1 MYKVCGSID
10 LSIDDIKTCIKGSQL
25 LSSKFSYDRAK
36 SGKSAVYVDESYFIR
51 YAILECI
58 TNLEKDATFN
68 EN

>member
-25 LSSKFSYDRAK
+25 LSSSLSFERARL
-36 SGKSAVYVDESYFIR
+36 GKTPVYVDESYFIR
-51 YAILECI
+51 YAINKVISDLES
-58 TNLEKDATFN
+58 ESSFN

>member
-25 LSSKFSYDRAK
+25 LSSFLSFERARQ
-36 SGKSAVYVDESYFIR
+36 GKTPVYVDESYFIR
-51 YAILECI
+51 YAINKVISDLES
-58 TNLEKDATFN
+58 ESSFN